1 MFEYMRLLMLV
12 NKKDGNPYI
21 NDHKLINI
29 KKSLRIIKLSL
40 LNFYYS
46 PLSSSNDEKNELQ
59 KLIFFSA
66 LDEKR
71 KRFLR
76 RLAKITF

>member
-1 MFEYMRLLMLV
+1 MLV